1 MKKKVFRSRI
11 SVLLMVFFLAIF
23 LPPLIPMIRSGNI
36 FNPAFYI
43 LAGTIAFVVLLFS
56 IIRYEITDKELL
68 CKLWKIPFGSFPLSQ
83 IASVE
88 RSYNPLSSAA
98 SSLKRLRVSF
108 HKGYKW
114 PYTLISPAREQEF
127 LDALNKANPDIY
139 IRVIN
144 KKGWWRI
151 WCWDI

>member
-1 MKKKVFRSRI
+1 MKKKVFRSRV
-11 SVLLMVFFLAIF
+11 SVLLMVFILAIF
-23 LPPLIPMIRSGNI
+23 LLPLIQMIHSGNI

-43 LAGTIAFVVLLFS
+43 LIGLFAFFVVLLGV
-56 IIRYEITDKELL
+56 IRYEITDKELL
-68 CKLWKIPFGSFPLSQ
+68 CKIWKIPSGSFPLSK

-127 LDALNKANPDIY
+127 LDALKKANPDIY
-139 IRVIN
+139 IRVTN